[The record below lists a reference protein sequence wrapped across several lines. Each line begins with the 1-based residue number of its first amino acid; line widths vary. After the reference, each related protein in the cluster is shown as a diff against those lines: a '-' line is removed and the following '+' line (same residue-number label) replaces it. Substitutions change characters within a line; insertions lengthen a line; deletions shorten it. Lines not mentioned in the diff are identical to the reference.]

1 MKWRETLLG
10 WLRIPH
16 EPVPPLGDRDIT
28 VFRAAPGFYKYQL
41 VGWFFSNLFATI
53 GLIVALGFSLTA
65 EEWLARTVQERLPES
80 LGRLAQGRIMA
91 IFWLVEIGAIALF
104 ALQALGR
111 LLLLKLNFEQ
121 RWYMVSDRSLRI
133 REGLLKLQEKTMTF
147 ANVQQVS
154 IRQGPIQRLFGIA
167 DLEVKTAGGG
177 SHTEEMKAED
187 DAHTAF
193 FRGIADAARV
203 RDFIQQRVRQFR
215 DAGLGDH
222 DDVVA
227 LPASESALIDAAR
240 ALAVEARLLRAEV
253 IPIQGQ

>member
-1 MKWRETLLG
+1 MKWRERALR

-16 EPVPPLGDRDIT
+16 EPVAPIGDRDIT

-53 GLIVALGFSLTA
+53 GLIFALGFSFRA
-65 EEWLARTVQERLPES
+65 EGWILDALPERIPTP
-80 LGRLAQGRIMA
+80 LLTLTEARLVTL
-91 IFWLVEIGAIALF
+91 FWIIELGAIALF
-104 ALQALGR
+104 IAQAIGT

-133 REGLLKLQEKTMTF
+133 REGLIKLQEKTMTF

-167 DLEVKTAGGG
+167 DLEVATAGGG
-177 SHTEEMKAED
+177 GHTSETVEN
-187 DAHTAF
+187 DAHTAY
-193 FRGIADAARV
+193 FRGIADAERV

-222 DDVVA
+222 DDVA
-227 LPASESALIDAAR
+227 MLPAGEPALLQAAAALASEAR
-240 ALAVEARLLRAEV
+240 ALRLEWSTTR
-253 IPIQGQ
+253 

>member
-1 MKWRETLLG
+1 MKWRETALR

-16 EPVPPLGDRDIT
+16 EPVAPVGDRDVT

-41 VGWFFSNLFATI
+41 AGWLFSNLAATV
-53 GLIVALGFSLTA
+53 GLIFALGFSVRA
-65 EEWLARTVQERLPES
+65 EEWITGALPDRIPTPLLVLTEARILQL
-80 LGRLAQGRIMA
+80 
-91 IFWLVEIGAIALF
+91 FWLVEIGAVALF
-104 ALQALGR
+104 ALQAVGS
-111 LLLLKLNFEQ
+111 LLLLRLNFEQ

-133 REGLLKLQEKTMTF
+133 REGLIKLHEKTMTF

-167 DLEVKTAGGG
+167 DLEVATAGGG
-177 SHTEEMKAED
+177 GHTAETVES

-193 FRGIADAARV
+193 FHGIADAAQV

-222 DDVVA
+222 DDVVPA
-227 LPASESALIDAAR
+227 LAGPHALVEAAR
-240 ALAVEARLLRAEV
+240 ALATEARALRQAV
-253 IPIQGQ
+253 